1 MFAFI
6 NLLGFF
12 LIKGKKWGSVLDA
25 FFWKPSSTGWRE
37 AVNNVVKDH
46 AALFVSSQLTVC
58 LM

>member
-6 NLLGFF
+6 NSLF
-12 LIKGKKWGSVLDA
+12 LVKGKKWGSVLDA
-25 FFWKPSSTGWRE
+25 YFWKPSLTERRE